1 MNNVTCCF
9 TGHRNISKYNL
20 EKLKAELENAIEQ
33 LISYGVINF
42 EAGGALGFDTIAALT
57 VLKVKEKIPQIKL
70 ILVLPCRNQADKW
83 NESDVE
89 TYEYIK
95 SQSDKYFYTSENYNK
110 GCMLKRNR
118 YMVDHAEYVIS
129 AWDGRKSGGTYA
141 TVNYARKLNRKI
153 INLNLS

>member
-20 EKLKAELENAIEQ
+20 EKLKVELENAIEE
-33 LISYGVINF
+33 LISYGVVNF

-70 ILVLPCRNQADKW
+70 ILVLPCINQADKW

-95 SQSDKYFYTSENYNK
+95 SQSDECFYTSEDYNK

>member
-1 MNNVTCCF
+1 MNETTCCF

-20 EKLKAELENAIEQ
+20 EKLKVELENAIEQ

-70 ILVLPCRNQADKW
+70 ILVLPCINQADKW

-95 SQSDKYFYTSENYNK
+95 SQVDECIYTSEDYSK

-129 AWDGRKSGGTYA
+129 AWDGRKAGGTYA
-141 TVNYARKLNRKI
+141 TLNYARKLNRKI

>member
-20 EKLKAELENAIEQ
+20 EKLKAELENSIEQ

-57 VLKVKEKIPQIKL
+57 VFKVKEKIPQIKL

-129 AWDGRKSGGTYA
+129 AWDGRKAGGTYA
-141 TVNYARKLNRKI
+141 TLNYARKLNRKI